1 MAMRVTYNEG
11 AHLSLIELNKNNSQL
26 SKTLEKIS
34 TGQRIVGAQDDG
46 SSYAI
51 SERMREQIRSLSQD
65 NQNVQNGSAI
75 VRIAERGVD
84 QIIQTLRT
92 MKELAIDAAN
102 DSNTNEDRRII
113 QKELDQCR
121 KTIDDVAIGSQYNSK
136 ILLDGTH
143 SRVFGV
149 LPPSDGEESSGKPQ
163 VDVVFVVDTT
173 GSMGSYI
180 TKVAS
185 NLKIFSDALTS
196 KGLDWQFGLVRYDD
210 VNTAGTGRDIGV
222 ETVSFESGEFTK
234 DSAEFTRALNNLVA
248 TLGGGGDWPESG
260 YEGVMQALESPF
272 RSNAVKRIITIT
284 DAPVHKSGSG
294 LGEHSSADVLGALKG
309 AGVKLSAITYAGTA
323 DWQILSDGTGGNLY
337 SISGSYGGQLSKEA
351 ADLSKDAEN
360 SGNMIIKGYPLWVQH
375 GTRAGQHINV
385 YINDMRANALGIN
398 NADVTTRENANEAI
412 GIIENAI
419 EIALDE
425 ATNLGAYLQRLE
437 YTDTNITT
445 MSENVQQSESTI
457 RDADMAKEMVTYAKS
472 NILTQS
478 AQAMLAQANQNG
490 SAVLR
495 LLQ

>member
-143 SRVFGV
+143 SKVFGV
-149 LPPSDGEESSGKPQ
+149 LPAGEGEESSGKPQ

-210 VNTAGTGRDIGV
+210 INSDYERDIGV
-222 ETVSFESGEFTK
+222 EAVSFESGEFTK
-234 DSAEFTRALNNLVA
+234 DSEEFTRALNNLVA

-260 YEGVMQALESPF
+260 YEGVMKALESPF

-284 DAPVHKSGSG
+284 DAPVLKSDSG
-294 LGEHSSADVLGALKG
+294 LGEYSSADVLGALKSS
-309 AGVKLSAITYAGTA
+309 GVKLSAITYAGTA
-323 DWQILSDGTGGNLY
+323 DWQILSEGTGGNLY
-337 SISGSYGGQLSKEA
+337 SISGSYGAQLSKEA
-351 ADLSKDAEN
+351 ADLRKDAEN
-360 SGNMIIKGYPLWVQH
+360 SGNMIIKGYPLWIQH
-375 GTRAGQHINV
+375 GTQAGQHINV